1 MPYTIVK
8 SGDRY
13 CVHKKLPNGS
23 AGKKFGC
30 HDSKAGAVRQM
41 RAMYASEGNKALVT
55 VVKGDDGARY
65 MFLVTTNA
73 YKDRENEIIKQD
85 VLKQLVE
92 SKWDGDAYTGDDVLL
107 FWHKGEPIGD
117 IVYADTVGRFLVEV
131 AKERPDAEIDLGRG
145 KTARISQV
153 WDFIEQ
159 TSKQLAWGASHGFK
173 FYPQDREDGVY
184 NRIVRK
190 WETSVLPVEY
200 AANSYTYAGVK
211 RNGTK

>member
-1 MPYTIVK
+1 MHYTIVK

-13 CVHKKLPNGS
+13 CVHKKLPDGGT
-23 AGKKFGC
+23 GKKIGC
-30 HDSKAGAVRQM
+30 HDS
-41 RAMYASEGNKALVT
+41 
-55 VVKGDDGARY
+55 KGDDGARY

-73 YKDRENEIIKQD
+73 YKDRENEIIKAD

-92 SKWDGDAYTGDDVLL
+92 SKWDGDAFTGDDVLL

-145 KTARISQV
+145 KTARIAQV

-159 TSKQLAWGASHGFK
+159 TSRTMDWGASHGFK
-173 FYPQDREDGVY
+173 FYPQDREGGVY

-190 WETSVLPVEY
+190 WETSVLPVQY

-211 RNGTK
+211 RNGKES